1 MKYSACL
8 ILLNTMKTLFFLF
21 AIICSSNL
29 KSEQE
34 YSKSRYKLLASG
46 GLFINA
52 DLLPI
57 STQGDISYKK
67 SYIGVLGL
75 NYDLQKKLGILNLEL
90 EGLLGKHKG
99 EMNHSELGGVLVARI
114 PNLILKPMSFAFG
127 EGLSWASE
135 NPFLENRKK
144 GWDRGSFNTENIESR
159 PFLNY
164 LMFELDY
171 GIPSISL
178 QPKVFVRIHHRS
190 GIWGTFCPPDP
201 PCGSNFLT
209 YGVKVSL

>member
-1 MKYSACL
+1 
-8 ILLNTMKTLFFLF
+8 MKTLFIIF
-21 AIICSSNL
+21 AIICSAALN
-29 KSEQE
+29 SEPE
-34 YSKSRYKLLASG
+34 NPKSRYKLLASAG
-46 GLFINA
+46 PYINA

-57 STQGDISYKK
+57 VTQGDISYKK
-67 SYIGVLGL
+67 SYIGLLGL
-75 NYDLQKKLGILNLEL
+75 NYDLQKRLGILNLEL
-90 EGLLGKHKG
+90 EGLFGKHKG

-114 PNLILKPMSFAFG
+114 PNIMLKPMSFAFG

-144 GWDRGSFNTENIESR
+144 GWDRGSLNTENIESR
-159 PFLNY
+159 PILNY

-171 GIPSISL
+171 GIPSVSF